1 MVKEANFNPT
11 AATLL
16 SIVMAI
22 LLWNICLGLDQINQ
36 QKDGTY
42 CMRTQVFMSSIRIV
56 CSTSEKELEDF
67 KRYKNAPFGRVQLF
81 LLSLYDNSI
90 STEDF
95 VYQNYMQ
102 PHMWIKRYGFF
113 QEDVEQP
120 GTSTVCPGCLD
131 EDADSQPNY

>member
-42 CMRTQVFMSSIRIV
+42 CMRT
-56 CSTSEKELEDF
+56 
-67 KRYKNAPFGRVQLF
+67 
-81 LLSLYDNSI
+81 
-90 STEDF
+90 
-95 VYQNYMQ
+95 
-102 PHMWIKRYGFF
+102 
-113 QEDVEQP
+113 
-120 GTSTVCPGCLD
+120 
-131 EDADSQPNY
+131 